1 MLYLAS
7 CILHVV
13 CCMQPDRK
21 RLPRSLNI
29 GQVKAVCNQCFKL
42 AAPKQRLFLAN
53 RSVCLQACAAPVGVH
68 AKQSVT
74 AFA

>member
-1 MLYLAS
+1 
-7 CILHVV
+7 
-13 CCMQPDRK
+13 MQPDRK
-21 RLPRSLNI
+21 RLPRSLSI

-53 RSVCLQACAAPVGVH
+53 RSVCRRAQRRWVST
-68 AKQSVT
+68 QSVT

>member
-1 MLYLAS
+1 
-7 CILHVV
+7 
-13 CCMQPDRK
+13 MQPDRK
-21 RLPRSLNI
+21 RLPRSFSI

-53 RSVCLQACAAPVGVH
+53 RSAGAAAGAH
-68 AKQSVT
+68 ASVT